1 MDGIGKKI
9 EQVIFLYHLFPVF
22 AVNRILAQAIIHKN
36 HAQP

>member
-9 EQVIFLYHLFPVF
+9 ASDFFYHLFPVF
-22 AVNRILAQAIIHKN
+22 AVNRILAQAIMHKN